1 MADAHEQVADDIKA
15 RVIQFRLEEGA
26 LWSNEIER
34 TKQIPETLWHRLR
47 ELGFLNLTQPTWA
60 GGRGLPLHKYFP
72 ILEEVARCHGS
83 IRMVVHAYNSIWR
96 TVGCGRKEQQEEWV
110 PKVALGEA
118 LVAFALTEPGNGT
131 GIDLRTSATY
141 ESGNFHLN
149 GQKHLITFAAEA
161 DVLVVIAKTDET
173 AGRNGLT
180 AFLVR
185 KNTPG
190 MRLDAMPDMMGD
202 KGSTHAV
209 VTFTDCVIP
218 EEDVLGE
225 VGQGFDI
232 ALHGFLD
239 QSRACIAQSAVGVAA
254 EALQQTTDF
263 VRHRTT
269 FGKPL
274 SARQA
279 IQMRLAEMA
288 IEVQAARLLCLDA
301 AHKYDAGQDIA
312 LEASMAKGFA
322 IRMVG
327 QVTDG
332 ALALF
337 GGVGYIEGSP
347 VERLYRDARSLWF
360 EEGTAEMQKMTI
372 AERLLTDARRRERA
386 AR

>member
-1 MADAHEQVADDIKA
+1 MTQSLEQVAQEIRE
-15 RVIQFRLEEGA
+15 RVVRFRTEEGA
-26 LWSNEIER
+26 VWANEIEQTR
-34 TKQIPETLWHRLR
+34 QIPDALWHRLR
-47 ELGFLNLTQPTWA
+47 ELGFLNLTQPQWA
-60 GGRGLPLHKYFP
+60 GGRGLPLQLYFP

-83 IRMVVHAYNSIWR
+83 IRMVVHVYNSIWR
-96 TVGCGRKEQQEEWV
+96 TVGCGREEQQREWL
-110 PKVALGEA
+110 PKVANGEA

-131 GIDLRTSATY
+131 GIDLRTTATY
-141 ESGNFHLN
+141 QQGRYILN
-149 GQKHLITFAAEA
+149 GQKHLITFAEEA
-161 DVLVVIAKTDET
+161 DVLVVIAKTDAE
-173 AGRNGLT
+173 AGRAGLT

-185 KNTPG
+185 KGNPG
-190 MRLDAMPDMMGD
+190 MRLTPMPDMMGD
-202 KGSTHAV
+202 KGSSHAV
-209 VTFTDCVIP
+209 VTLQDCAVP
-218 EEDVLGE
+218 EADVLGE

-232 ALHGFLD
+232 ALRGFLD
-239 QSRACIAQSAVGVAA
+239 QSRACIAQSAVGLAA
-254 EALQQTTDF
+254 EALDQATDF

-288 IEVQAARLLCLDA
+288 MEVQAARLLCLDA
-301 AHKYDAGQDIA
+301 ARKYDAGQDIS

-327 QVTDG
+327 AVTDG

-337 GGVGYIEGSP
+337 GGIGYMAGSP
-347 VERLYRDARSLWF
+347 VERLYRDARSIWF

-372 AERLLTDARRRERA
+372 AERLLTDARKRERA